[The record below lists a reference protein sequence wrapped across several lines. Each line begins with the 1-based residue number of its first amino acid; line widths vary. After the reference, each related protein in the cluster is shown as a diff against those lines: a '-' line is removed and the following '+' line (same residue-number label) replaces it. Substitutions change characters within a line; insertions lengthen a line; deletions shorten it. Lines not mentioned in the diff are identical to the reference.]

1 MISPDIA
8 ADWRRAEA
16 KERDAPPTS
25 WGATSAALPS
35 KGRRKMTPAA
45 LSSAIDVAL
54 RPLGVRLNVLP
65 ATPERVLNWIEE
77 AKTRG
82 G

>member
-1 MISPDIA
+1 MHLLQVGAQPQPRSL
-8 ADWRRAEA
+8 RR
-16 KERDAPPTS
+16 
-25 WGATSAALPS
+25 G
-35 KGRRKMTPAA
+35 RKMTLAA

-54 RPLGVRLNVLP
+54 RPLGVRVNVLP

-77 AKTRG
+77 AKTSG